1 MNTEHK
7 IVIGNSQNLEDIR
20 DESVDLVVTS
30 PPYPMVEMWDSLF
43 ISLNPLIKEYLDENN
58 GGRVYYLIWE
68 ELDKVYMELARVIK
82 PGGIICINIG
92 DATRKIGRDFQSYPN
107 HSHTIEFF
115 TKQGLQVLPE
125 IIWRKKS
132 NKPNKFMGSGMLPP
146 NAYITQEHE
155 YILIF
160 RKQGNRQF
168 TTKGKPNRYSS
179 AYFFE
184 ERNKWFTDLWTDI
197 TGTPQ
202 KMNGASRKRNGAYP
216 LEIPYRLINM
226 FSVKGDT
233 ILDPFLGTGTT
244 MTAAIL
250 HQRNSI
256 GYEIDSSFKE
266 VILENIKENL
276 KKNNI
281 NNYRLEN
288 HLKNQKD
295 CKYESQVYDFQVKTR
310 QETKLKIPEVKD
322 IKIRENNLIT
332 RYN

>member
-1 MNTEHK
+1 MKTKHK
-7 IVIGNSQNLEDIR
+7 VIIGNSQNLEEIQ
-20 DESVDLVVTS
+20 DESVDLVITS

-43 ISLNPLIKEYLDENN
+43 IQLNPLIEKYLNEGN
-58 GGRVYYLIWE
+58 GREVYYLIWK

-92 DATRKIGRDFQSYPN
+92 DATRKIGKYFQSYPN

-160 RKQGNRQF
+160 RKEGNKQF
-168 TTKGKPNRYSS
+168 HTDEKLNRYSS
-179 AYFFE
+179 AFFFE
-184 ERNKWFTDLWTDI
+184 ERNKWFRDLWSDI
-197 TGTPQ
+197 PGTRQ
-202 KMNGASRKRNGAYP
+202 KMNGVSRNRNGAYP

-250 HQRNSI
+250 NQRNSI
-256 GYEIDSSFKE
+256 GYEIDPGFKE
-266 VILENIKENL
+266 VIFENIKENL
-276 KKNNI
+276 KEDTRNQD
-281 NNYRLEN
+281 RLKYHLECIEN
-288 HLKNQKD
+288 
-295 CKYESQVYDFQVKTR
+295 CKYESQVYDFKVKTR
-310 QETKLKIPEVKD
+310 QETKLKIPELKD
-322 IKIRENNLIT
+322 IEIEENNLIT